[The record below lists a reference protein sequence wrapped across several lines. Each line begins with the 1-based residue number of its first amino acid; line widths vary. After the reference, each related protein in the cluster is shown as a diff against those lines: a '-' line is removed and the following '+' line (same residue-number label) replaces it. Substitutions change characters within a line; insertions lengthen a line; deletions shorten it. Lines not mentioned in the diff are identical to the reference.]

1 MRFRPSLY
9 HRSTAAD
16 WVHAYV
22 AGGLAILYFRSLRTR
37 MHAMDGPECPVTRPS
52 HKGQGIVR
60 LGSRNDGQR
69 ALPNVEE
76 QLHAAL
82 RPRSTTSRDAARLA
96 ELRRSLRTAN
106 SRAQ

>member
-1 MRFRPSLY
+1 M
-9 HRSTAAD
+9 
-16 WVHAYV
+16 
-22 AGGLAILYFRSLRTR
+22 AGGLAILYFQFLRTR
-37 MHAMDGPECPVTRPS
+37 MHAMDGPERPVTRPS
-52 HKGQGIVR
+52 HEGQGNVR
-60 LGSRNDGQR
+60 LGSRYDRQR